1 MKREERAADFLT
13 AGGSRKDTDERRKV
27 NENISLW

>member
-1 MKREERAADFLT
+1 MKREERAADFLI
-13 AGGSRKDTDERRKV
+13 AGGSKKYTDERRKV

>member
-1 MKREERAADFLT
+1 MKREERAADFLI
-13 AGGSRKDTDERRKV
+13 AGGLRKDTDERRKV

>member
-1 MKREERAADFLT
+1 MKREERAAGFLT
-13 AGGSRKDTDERRKV
+13 AGGSRKDTDERREV